1 MQTRRDD
8 GYEIDTAPGRLNV
21 KLVHSWLAT
30 DAYWALGRPEDVMV
44 RAVRNSLCFGLYAP
58 DGQLVGFAR
67 SVTDLAT
74 FAWLCDVYI
83 APEAR
88 GRGLGTWLADRATQ
102 HLVGHGLRR
111 VVLATRD
118 AHGVY
123 QKAGYAPISR
133 PERWMEI
140 WRGNDR
146 PDEVL
151 AAGDVAHT

>member
-1 MQTRRDD
+1 
-8 GYEIDTAPGRLNV
+8 
-21 KLVHSWLAT
+21 
-30 DAYWALGRPEDVMV
+30 MV